1 MQNHIILITCA
12 DAKGLISKITTTLF
26 YNDVNIIEM
35 REFVEPQTCK
45 FFARIELSGEI
56 NKTLVFNKLK
66 EELPNDAQIQISIK
80 AKKNIVVLATK
91 EYHCLSDLLLKHH
104 FGELNATISAV
115 IGNHAVLGELTE
127 KFKVPFYHITHQ
139 HKTKEAFES
148 EVLALCNTLNP
159 DYLVLAKFMRI
170 LSADFVLHYPER
182 IINIHHS
189 FLPAFIGANPY
200 RQAFE
205 RGVKMIGATAHFVNN
220 HLDEGPIL
228 TQKIVP
234 IDHTYSVDALVEAGH
249 EVERIVLADALK
261 LVFDDRVF
269 VSDHKTVIFK

>member
-1 MQNHIILITCA
+1 MNNHIILINCL

-26 YNDVNIIEM
+26 YNNVNIVEM
-35 REFVEPQTCK
+35 REFVENETNR
-45 FFARIELSGEI
+45 FFMRLELSGEI
-56 NKTLVFNKLK
+56 NQPLVLNKLK
-66 EELPNDAQIQISIK
+66 DELPENASIQISLK
-80 AKKNIVVLATK
+80 AKKNIVILATK

-104 FGELNATISAV
+104 FGELNANILCV
-115 IGNHAVLGELTE
+115 IGNHETLHDLTN
-127 KFKVPFYHITHQ
+127 KFNVPFYYVSHQ
-139 HKTKEAFES
+139 DKSKEIFES
-148 EVLALCNTLNP
+148 EIIKICTELKP

-170 LSADFVLHYPER
+170 LSANFVDNFSEK
-182 IINIHHS
+182 IVNIHHS

-220 HLDEGPIL
+220 NLDEGPIV

-234 IDHTYSVDALVEAGH
+234 IDHTFTVDSMVEAGR

-261 LVFDDRVF
+261 LILDDRVF
-269 VSDHKTVIFK
+269 VSDNKTIIFQ